1 MSWPSSEQTRTSN
14 TLLVAQQG
22 FGCSHYHLRIERET
36 MALMTKVKKRIVLR
50 QVITTSGY
58 QYEVVTTQ
66 NTTDYRIRQR
76 LTKDEVESIIAQQI
90 DVKIT

>member
-1 MSWPSSEQTRTSN
+1 
-14 TLLVAQQG
+14 
-22 FGCSHYHLRIERET
+22 

>member
-1 MSWPSSEQTRTSN
+1 
-14 TLLVAQQG
+14 
-22 FGCSHYHLRIERET
+22 
-36 MALMTKVKKRIVLR
+36 MALMTKMKKRIVLR

>member
-1 MSWPSSEQTRTSN
+1 M
-14 TLLVAQQG
+14 
-22 FGCSHYHLRIERET
+22 
-36 MALMTKVKKRIVLR
+36 MKVKKRIVLR

-76 LTKDEVESIIAQQI
+76 LTKDEVESLIAQQI